1 MVTLV
6 IQMPKTKAEKA
17 AEYIFVKL
25 PKSLL
30 DEVDKELGKHGY
42 RSRSEFLKDAVRSL
56 LRQYGAYQPE
66 EEIEPKLSTRE

>member
-1 MVTLV
+1 
-6 IQMPKTKAEKA
+6 
-17 AEYIFVKL
+17 VKL